1 MCKPQVASDVRFPR
15 TTRPGNR
22 STTPLP
28 AGASAACGVCCWRCC
43 VSKCAQ
49 GRKAGQAQ
57 RSHHRLPISQ
67 DRLKRGQ
74 RGYDAGKRVKG
85 RKRHIASDTMGLL
98 AVVVPSAGIQDR
110 AGARALLIRLFLHF
124 EGLKTIFV
132 DGSYSGSLINW
143 ALSML
148 CWNMLAIK
156 RCRQHIFKILPQAL
170 DCGENLCL
178 TESIE
183 KTEQGLRGHRPF
195 LPKHS

>member
-1 MCKPQVASDVRFPR
+1 MTCASQE
-15 TTRPGNR
+15 
-22 STTPLP
+22 LP
-28 AGASAACGVCCWRCC
+28 ALETGLQHLYPLASARRVGGAAGAAAPASAR
-43 VSKCAQ
+43 Q

-57 RSHHRLPISQ
+57 RGHHRLPIGQ

-98 AVVVPSAGIQDR
+98 AVVAPSAGIQDR

-143 ALSML
+143 ALSMFG
-148 CWNMLAIK
+148 C
-156 RCRQHIFKILPQAL
+156 
-170 DCGENLCL
+170 E
-178 TESIE
+178 
-183 KTEQGLRGHRPF
+183 
-195 LPKHS
+195 

>member
-1 MCKPQVASDVRFPR
+1 MCKPQVASDLRFPR

-28 AGASAACGVCCWRCC
+28 AGVSVACGMRCWRCC
-43 VSKCAQ
+43 ASKCAQ

-57 RSHHRLPISQ
+57 RSHHRLSIGQ

-98 AVVVPSAGIQDR
+98 AVVAPSAGIQDR

-143 ALSML
+143 ALSMFG
-148 CWNMLAIK
+148 WNMQVIK
-156 RCRQHIFKILPQAL
+156 RCQQRIF
-170 DCGENLCL
+170 
-178 TESIE
+178 
-183 KTEQGLRGHRPF
+183 RV
-195 LPKHS
+195 LPKRWVVERTFAWLSQSRRLSMKSLSLQLKPS